1 MKSLSNL
8 VLFNE
13 KFLDSNFKAFYIPS
27 AKYKVEQSH
36 DLRNE
41 RLKNPHQSHDAI
53 QRWFVLF

>member
-36 DLRNE
+36 DLWNE
-41 RLKNPHQSHDAI
+41 RLKHPHQSHDTI
-53 QRWFVLF
+53 QR